1 VEADADEVIQT
12 YRELR
17 EIAYKV
23 IKKEE
28 GNQQ

>member
-1 VEADADEVIQT
+1 VEADANEVIQT
-12 YRELR
+12 NREPR

-28 GNQQ
+28 VNHQ